1 MTESSTESSIAHA
14 WAADT
19 PAPATTPTPRRLISH
34 LRYLA
39 LAVSNF
45 DEELAFLTKYW
56 GLTEVDRR
64 DEPGRVSYLWAEGS
78 PEPYTVRLRE
88 GDKRIDLIAF
98 GAHSRLEVDEL
109 AARLRAAGVQFV
121 HEPRELTQPGGGYG
135 FRCFDVDGRT
145 LEISTDVTLRQNRKI
160 QPREPVPVKLSHVVV
175 NTTDLDRTTQ
185 WYIDHLD
192 FAISDTLF
200 SDRMGD
206 LMHFMRCNNAHHSLA
221 IAKGP
226 HPSLHH
232 ASFEMRG
239 VEEWMRGAGKILRSG
254 ARMVW
259 GPGRHNAGDNTFA
272 YFLDP
277 AGNTLEYTTELATIE
292 DEDLWHPSKL
302 DVNLVT
308 TQDQWGTA
316 NEMSELVAR
325 ESFNDVDRGLFVAPP
340 I

>member
-1 MTESSTESSIAHA
+1 MMT
-14 WAADT
+14 
-19 PAPATTPTPRRLISH
+19 RRLISH

-39 LAVSNF
+39 LAVNNF
-45 DEELAFLTKYW
+45 EAEHAFLTTSW
-56 GLTEVDRR
+56 GLTEVSTGSADG
-64 DEPGRVSYLWAEGS
+64 GRVVYLAAEGS
-78 PEPYTVRLRE
+78 PEPYVVRLRE
-88 GDKRIDLIAF
+88 GEKRIDLVAF
-98 GAHSRLEVDEL
+98 GSQDRADVDAL
-109 AARLRAAGVQFV
+109 HARLVDSGVKIVHPPRSLDQF
-121 HEPRELTQPGGGYG
+121 GGGYG
-135 FRCFDVDGRT
+135 FRCFDLDGRT
-145 LEISTDVTLRQNRKI
+145 IEISTEVQLRESRKI
-160 QPREPVPVKLSHVVV
+160 NPREPVPVKLSHVVV
-175 NTTDLDRTTQ
+175 NTPDLAATTQ

-200 SDRMGD
+200 STKMGD
-206 LMHFMRCNNAHHSLA
+206 LMNFMRCNNAHHSFA
-221 IAKGP
+221 IAQGP
-226 HPSLHH
+226 HASLHH

-239 VEEWMRGAGKILRSG
+239 VEEWMRGSGKILRSG

-277 AGNTLEYTTELATIE
+277 AGNTLEYTTELAIIE

-340 I
+340 V

>member
-1 MTESSTESSIAHA
+1 MT
-14 WAADT
+14 
-19 PAPATTPTPRRLISH
+19 RRLITH

-39 LAVSNF
+39 LAVNDF
-45 DEELAFLTKYW
+45 DAEHSFLTASW
-56 GLTEVDRR
+56 GLTEVATETVDG
-64 DEPGRVSYLWAEGS
+64 GRVAYLAAEGS
-78 PEPYTVRLRE
+78 PEPYVVRLRE
-88 GDKRIDLIAF
+88 GDKRIDLISF
-98 GAHSRLEVDEL
+98 GAATEADVDEL
-109 AARLRAAGVQFV
+109 HDRLIAAGVQSV
-121 HEPRELTQPGGGYG
+121 HGPQKLTQPGGGYG
-135 FRCFDVDGRT
+135 IRFFDLDGRT
-145 LEISTDVTLRQNRKI
+145 IEVSTGVRLRESRKI

-175 NTTDLDRTTQ
+175 NAVDLAATTQ

-200 SDRMGD
+200 SPKMGD
-206 LMHFMRCNNAHHSLA
+206 LMNFMRCNNAHHSFA
-221 IAKGP
+221 IAHGP
-226 HPSLHH
+226 HASLHH

-239 VEEWMRGAGKILRSG
+239 VEEWMRGSGKILRSG

-292 DEDLWHPSKL
+292 DEDLWHPSRL

-325 ESFNDVDRGLFVAPP
+325 ESFNDVDAGLFVAPP

>member
-1 MTESSTESSIAHA
+1 MT
-14 WAADT
+14 
-19 PAPATTPTPRRLISH
+19 RRLISH

-39 LAVSNF
+39 LSVPDF
-45 DEELAFLTKYW
+45 DAEHEFLTRFW
-56 GLTEVDRR
+56 GLSEVGTATADG
-64 DEPGRVSYLWAEGS
+64 GRVSYLAAEGS
-78 PEPYTVRLRE
+78 PEAYVVRLRE
-88 GDKRIDLIAF
+88 GEKRIDLISY
-98 GAHSRLEVDEL
+98 GAQDRSDVEALHDRLV
-109 AARLRAAGVQFV
+109 AADVQIV
-121 HEPRELTQPGGGYG
+121 HPPRELTQFAGGYG
-135 FRCFDVDGRT
+135 FRFFDFDGRT
-145 LEISTDVTLRQNRKI
+145 IEISTGVELRQSRKI
-160 QPREPVPVKLSHVVV
+160 EAREPVPVKLSHVVV
-175 NTTDLDRTTQ
+175 NTVDLAATTQ

-200 SDRMGD
+200 SAHMGD

-226 HPSLHH
+226 HASLHH

-254 ARMVW
+254 AKMVW

-277 AGNTLEYTTELATIE
+277 AGNTLEYTTELAVIE

-325 ESFNDVDRGLFVAPP
+325 ESFNDVDRGLFTAPP
-340 I
+340 L

>member
-1 MTESSTESSIAHA
+1 MSQ
-14 WAADT
+14 
-19 PAPATTPTPRRLISH
+19 RKISH

-39 LAVSNF
+39 LAVENYE
-45 DEELAFLTKYW
+45 EELTFLTEYW
-56 GLTEVDRR
+56 GLT
-64 DEPGRVSYLWAEGS
+64 RVGGDDDGLSYLAAEGS
-78 PEPYTVRLRE
+78 PEPYSVRLRHGE
-88 GDKRIDLIAF
+88 KRIDLVSF
-98 GAHSRLEVDEL
+98 GAHTREDVDSLFAEL
-109 AARLRAAGVQFV
+109 VDHGVVAV
-121 HEPRELTQPGGGYG
+121 HSPQELTQPGGGYG
-135 FRCFDVDGRT
+135 FRVFDCDGRT
-145 LEISTDVTLRQNRKI
+145 IEVSADVALRENRKI
-160 QPREPVPVKLSHVVV
+160 NPREPVPVKLSHVVV
-175 NTTDLDRTTQ
+175 NAPDLEKTTQ

-200 SDRMGD
+200 NPKMGD
-206 LMHFMRCNNAHHSLA
+206 LMNFMRCNNAHHSFA
-221 IAKGP
+221 IARGP
-226 HPSLHH
+226 HCSLHH

-239 VEEWMRGAGKILRSG
+239 VEEWMRGSGKILRSG

-277 AGNTLEYTTELATIE
+277 AGNTLEYTTELAVIE

-325 ESFNDVDRGLFVAPP
+325 ESFNDVDLGLFVAPP
-340 I
+340 V